1 MAEKGVEF
9 NAEQIFRNVAD
20 GNLPAL
26 KSFAYTCGKG
36 DAPNSVAQSMLAW
49 ATPATAADLSMLSVQ
64 IANFGGIAAGALA
77 SQRLEEIRNLQP
89 EGLISRETLWQGCF
103 HEAMPDKLK
112 DVDFRGFNDAVFDR
126 LGEMF
131 QQTRPDSATVSS
143 EGMTTLAAG
152 LSLEKTVESLLH
164 PVAVTLD
171 DFVNRPTL
179 TPPSELKSLQEVEA
193 SLAKDINRRGTHSSL
208 PGYMPTISF
217 GAAGGNVETVRIQDT
232 SGITEDEK
240 EQFRQGHPSPISR
253 SLVDH
258 ALRLCGDNEIQA
270 RQLIQSMGQSGAF
283 LVRTGSPVTGIAE
296 SEHSPLDIDIRRE
309 ENGNVTMRFHKP
321 DASPLDIDYTFTITS
336 DGQSTLTACRMQA
349 RRPADA

>member
-1 MAEKGVEF
+1 M
-9 NAEQIFRNVAD
+9 
-20 GNLPAL
+20 
-26 KSFAYTCGKG
+26 
-36 DAPNSVAQSMLAW
+36 
-49 ATPATAADLSMLSVQ
+49 
-64 IANFGGIAAGALA
+64 
-77 SQRLEEIRNLQP
+77 
-89 EGLISRETLWQGCF
+89 
-103 HEAMPDKLK
+103 
-112 DVDFRGFNDAVFDR
+112 
-126 LGEMF
+126 
-131 QQTRPDSATVSS
+131 
-143 EGMTTLAAG
+143 
-152 LSLEKTVESLLH
+152 
-164 PVAVTLD
+164 AVTLD

-321 DASPLDIDYTFTITS
+321 EASPLDIDYTFTITP
-336 DGQSTLTACRMQA
+336 DGQSTLTACRIQA
-349 RRPADA
+349 RGANAA